1 LTILLAVKYF
11 PINKKVPLRLILVMP
26 FVLQIFAAVSL
37 TGYLSLRNG
46 QKAVNDLADR
56 LMEKSSNLVS
66 QRLDNYTN
74 SQK

>member
-1 LTILLAVKYF
+1 MTILLAVKYF